1 MLEKPK
7 DSKEKLKVL
16 LVSTEVAPY
25 IKSGGLGDVAGSLP
39 KELKKE
45 GVDIRVCFPKYKD
58 INYGLIN
65 GLTHVMNLK
74 TSLGWRDLDASVY
87 SFDDGVKNYLIDN
100 SYYFYRSGLYGYS
113 DDYERFAFFTKV
125 SIEFLFSIGWSPDV
139 IHFNDWQTGLG
150 PIYLN
155 DLYRGYSFYE
165 KVKSVYTIHN
175 LQYQGIFGGL
185 ILGDVGLDGGYFR
198 PDKLEYYGNI
208 SYMKGGIVY
217 ADKIGTVS
225 RTYAHEIQTPSYSY
239 GMDGVLR
246 ARQAD
251 ITGIINGIDYSENNP
266 EYDARL
272 VSNYNAEN
280 LAKKHDNK
288 MALQAELGLMRTDAP
303 LIAIVSRLV
312 DQKGLDL
319 LAFIMDELMHK
330 DIQMVVLG
338 TGESRYENMFKHY
351 AWRFRHKMA
360 ACISFDAALAQR
372 IYAASDMFLM
382 PSLFEP
388 CGLGQMIAMR
398 HGSVPV
404 VRRTGGLNDTVS
416 GYNYETGEGT
426 GFVFNDYDAHGL
438 MWAVNEALHCYS
450 NEPKHWR
457 KIVENCMKSD
467 FSWQR
472 SAEEYIE
479 MYEQIRASAG

>member
-1 MLEKPK
+1 VFLIEKPIDDK
-7 DSKEKLKVL
+7 QKLKVL

-58 INYGLIN
+58 INYNLID
-65 GLTHVMNLK
+65 GLTNLVNIK
-74 TSLGWRDLDASVY
+74 TSLGWRDLDASIY
-87 SFDDGVKNYLIDN
+87 TFDDGVTNYLIDN
-100 SYYFYRSGLYGYS
+100 SYYFYRGGLYGYA

-125 SIEFLFSIGWSPDV
+125 SIEFLFSIGWKPDV

-155 DLYRGYSFYE
+155 DLYKSYSFYE
-165 KVKSVYTIHN
+165 NVKSVYTIHN
-175 LQYQGIFGGL
+175 LQYQGIFGEP
-185 ILGDVGLDGGYFR
+185 ILGDVGLNSGYFK
-198 PDKLEYYGNI
+198 PDKLEYYGNV

-225 RTYAHEIQTPSYSY
+225 KTYAHEIQTPTYSY

-246 ARQAD
+246 GRAAD
-251 ITGIINGIDYSENNP
+251 IMGIINGIDYKENDP
-266 EYDARL
+266 ENDSRL
-272 VSNYNAEN
+272 SSNYNAANIMKKYEN
-280 LAKKHDNK
+280 KT
-288 MALQAELGLMRTDAP
+288 ALQSELGLIRSNTP
-303 LIAIVSRLV
+303 IIAMVTRLV
-312 DQKGLDL
+312 DQKGLDI
-319 LAFIMDELMHK
+319 LAFIMEELMQK

-338 TGESRYENMFKHY
+338 TGESRYENMFRHY
-351 AWRFRHKMA
+351 AWRYRHKMSA
-360 ACISFDAALAQR
+360 SITFDAGLAQR

-398 HGSVPV
+398 HGSVPI
-404 VRRTGGLNDTVS
+404 VRRTGGLNDTVMA
-416 GYNYETGEGT
+416 YDYETGEGT
-426 GFVFNDYDAHGL
+426 GFVFNDYDAQGL
-438 MWAVNEALHCYS
+438 MWAINEALHSYY
-450 NEPKHWR
+450 NEPEHWK
-457 KIVENCMKSD
+457 KIVENCMRAD

-472 SAEEYIE
+472 SAMEYVELYKEI
-479 MYEQIRASAG
+479 GL